1 MDPATALTMLQ
12 DGHTRF
18 ITGRT
23 EHPRQSDERRAEVAL
38 RPGPFAI
45 VLGCADTR
53 VPPEIL
59 FDQGIGD
66 LFVVRIAGNV
76 VTDEV
81 LGSLEVAVQEMGT
94 QLLIV
99 LGHTRCAA
107 VRTALEA
114 MSSGEGAVGHVGSIV
129 EALLPAVAGVEAA
142 TGDRLAAAVRENVRH
157 AAATLRTSEPV
168 LAPTV
173 RAGTLE
179 VYGWLYDVETGLVEM
194 LA

>member
-1 MDPATALTMLQ
+1 MDPATALTMLL

-38 RPGPFAI
+38 QPRPFAVI
-45 VLGCADTR
+45 FGCADTR

-81 LGSLEVAVQEMGT
+81 LGSIEVAVRETGAS
-94 QLLIV
+94 LLV
-99 LGHTRCAA
+99 ALGHTRCRA
-107 VRTALEA
+107 VQTALEVR
-114 MSSGEGAVGHVGSIV
+114 SGTGEAAGHVNSIV
-129 EALLPAVAGVEAA
+129 GAILPAVAAIEPAM
-142 TGDRLAAAVRENVRH
+142 GDSLDAAVRENVRH
-157 AAATLRTSEPV
+157 AAAALRASEPV
-168 LAPTV
+168 LASAV

-179 VYGWLYDVETGLVEM
+179 VHGWLYDVETGLVEM
-194 LA
+194 LV